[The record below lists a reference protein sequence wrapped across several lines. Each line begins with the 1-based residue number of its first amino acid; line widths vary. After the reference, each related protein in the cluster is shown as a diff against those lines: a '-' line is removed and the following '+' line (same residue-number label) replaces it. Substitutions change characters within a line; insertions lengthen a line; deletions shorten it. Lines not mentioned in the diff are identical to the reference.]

1 LAANRPPHISWPFGG
16 LELDMSETPAALSK
30 KPRLPAWIAGLT
42 LLGIA
47 ALVYVVFLVVSKP
60 EKVDLKTL
68 AHGAFAKLEILAPAP
83 PQPASRFT
91 DAAGKERTLA
101 DWRGKVV
108 VLNLWA
114 TWCTPCQK
122 EMPSLARLAKN
133 AGGRVAV
140 IPVSVD
146 KAEDRGL
153 AIRTLKKL
161 SGDQLGF
168 YSDPSYAIAFDAQ
181 TQSFP
186 ATIIY
191 SRDGVELARLNGDAD
206 WSSPEATKLVTAA
219 LTN

>member
-1 LAANRPPHISWPFGG
+1 
-16 LELDMSETPAALSK
+16 MSETPAALSK
-30 KPRLPAWIAGLT
+30 KPRFPAWMAGLA

-68 AHGAFAKLEILAPAP
+68 ANGGFAKLEILEKAPV
-83 PQPASRFT
+83 QPATKFT

-101 DWRGKVV
+101 EWRGKVV

-122 EMPSLARLAKN
+122 EMPSLAALAKN

-146 KAEDRGL
+146 KPEDRAF

-161 SGDQLGF
+161 AGDKLDF
-168 YSDPSYAIAFDAQ
+168 YSEPSYSIAWDAQ

-186 ATIIY
+186 TTIIY
-191 SRDGVELARLNGDAD
+191 SRTGVELARLNADAD
-206 WSSPEATKLVTAA
+206 WSTPEATRLVKAA
-219 LTN
+219 LAH

>member
-1 LAANRPPHISWPFGG
+1 
-16 LELDMSETPAALSK
+16 LELDMSESPAALSK
-30 KPRLPAWIAGLT
+30 KPRLPAWLAGLA

-60 EKVDLKTL
+60 ERVDLKTL
-68 AHGAFAKLEILAPAP
+68 ATGEFAKLEFLQASAPV
-83 PQPASRFT
+83 QPATKFT

-101 DWRGKVV
+101 EWRGKVV

-122 EMPSLARLAKN
+122 EMPSLAKLAEN

-146 KAEDRGL
+146 KTEDRAF

-161 SGDQLGF
+161 GAENLGF
-168 YSDPSYAIAFDAQ
+168 YNDPSYSIAWDAH

-186 ATIIY
+186 TTIIY
-191 SRDGVELARLNGDAD
+191 SRDGVELARLNADAD
-206 WSSPEATKLVTAA
+206 WSTPEATKLVKAA